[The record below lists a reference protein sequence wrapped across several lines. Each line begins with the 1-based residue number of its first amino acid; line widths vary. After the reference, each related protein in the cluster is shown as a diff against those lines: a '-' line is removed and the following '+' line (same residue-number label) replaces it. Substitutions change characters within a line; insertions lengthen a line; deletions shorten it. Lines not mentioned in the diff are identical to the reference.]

1 MRDDRDMLLIAVFT
15 SLTILLWV
23 FFELVQTTKTSTV
36 ARPIQKAVTPL
47 SSAIDTTIFTDL
59 ESRPT
64 FEE

>member
-1 MRDDRDMLLIAVFT
+1 MHDDRDMLLIAVFT